1 MIFVSG
7 CTQTPVQPAPQTSK
21 STWTIYVDR
30 SDGIGISH
38 PSDWAIITSKTTP
51 MRDVDLS
58 SEVTMENV
66 IHIYTPDTNGMIQI
80 MGFSYPPTLQ
90 SEYGISDGAYDVM
103 VNALSKVQGSNKAL
117 TITRDEQSYT
127 LNGNPTR
134 KLQAVLLLNNKQ
146 IPSEHYIIRHNKVYY
161 IMSYIQYD
169 PSASQYSETANEI
182 MQTFKTVDLNN

>member
-1 MIFVSG
+1 MIFASG
-7 CTQTPVQPAPQTSK
+7 CTSTPTQSPSEYDK

-30 SDGIGISH
+30 SDGMGISH
-38 PSDWAIITSKTTP
+38 PANWAVITSKTTP
-51 MRDVDLS
+51 MRDIDLS

-80 MGFSYPPTLQ
+80 MGFSYPPNLQ
-90 SEYGISDGAYDVM
+90 SEYGISDGAYDVI
-103 VNALSKVQGSNKAL
+103 VGALSKVQGDNKAL
-117 TITRDEQSYT
+117 TITRDEQTYT

-161 IMSYIQYD
+161 IMSYVQYE
-169 PSASQYSETANEI
+169 PSASQYSATANEV
-182 MQTFKTVDLNN
+182 MQTFKTVDI